1 MTPNFKPLKLTA
13 IILGILI
20 LVVWVIYFLNETK
33 PIQ

>member
-13 IILGILI
+13 IVLGILI
-20 LVVWVIYFLNETK
+20 LVVWLFIFLNETK